1 MADGTT
7 NEGIANMA
15 EQDIYKAGY
24 QHAIDDLCGLF
35 DTMYSK
41 YQDLW
46 ATDSQDTRELE
57 NTELAIITLNAAIV
71 HLADHKKFAV
81 FEKKEVC

>member
-1 MADGTT
+1 MT
-7 NEGIANMA
+7 

-24 QHAIDDLCGLF
+24 QHAIDDLCELF
-35 DTMYSK
+35 DSMYAR

-46 ATDSQDTRELE
+46 ARDEQDARELE
-57 NTELAIITLNAAIV
+57 NTELALITINAAIV

>member
-1 MADGTT
+1 MT
-7 NEGIANMA
+7 

-35 DTMYSK
+35 DTMYAR

-46 ATDSQDTRELE
+46 ARDEQDTREFE
-57 NTELAIITLNAAIV
+57 NSEFAIITINAAIV
-71 HLADHKKFAV
+71 HLADHKKVAV
-81 FEKKEVC
+81 LEKKEVC